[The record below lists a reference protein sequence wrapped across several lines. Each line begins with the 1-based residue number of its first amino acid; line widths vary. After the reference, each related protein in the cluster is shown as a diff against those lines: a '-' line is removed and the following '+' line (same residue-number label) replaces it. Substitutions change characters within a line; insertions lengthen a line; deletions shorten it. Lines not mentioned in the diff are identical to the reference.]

1 MEEKDKAEQSVFLKM
16 RNIQKGSVFEQKFNI
31 SRKMSGSGV

>member
-1 MEEKDKAEQSVFLKM
+1 MEEKDKAEQSVFKKI
-16 RNIQKGSVFEQKFNI
+16 RNIQKGKKFNI

>member
-1 MEEKDKAEQSVFLKM
+1 MEEKDKAEQSVFLKI
-16 RNIQKGSVFEQKFNI
+16 RNIQKDSVFEQKFNI